1 MKTYEKP
8 RLMVLSFT
16 ASDALCSGCAAPTRG
31 TGLAGVIENAFV
43 DIYPDQITPDGNL
56 TQAEIEAIG
65 LFAAATESCT
75 NDALGYCTNTPAG
88 NNIFTS

>member
-31 TGLAGVIENAFV
+31 TGLAGIIEDTYAS
-43 DIYPDQITPDGNL
+43 IYPGAITQDNNL
-56 TQAEIEAIG
+56 VQAEIDAIH
-65 LFAAATESCT
+65 LFALSEGCE
-75 NDALGYCTNTPAG
+75 NEYQGYCKNTPAG

>member
-16 ASDALCSGCAAPTRG
+16 ASDALCSGCAAPTRV
-31 TGLAGVIENAFV
+31 TGLAGIIENTYSYIEGV
-43 DIYPDQITPDGNL
+43 RPDGNL
-56 TQAEIEAIG
+56 TQDEIDAIH
-65 LFAAATESCT
+65 LFALSEGCE
-75 NDALGYCTNTPAG
+75 NEYQGYCKNTPAG